1 MHACSGA
8 ANTSS
13 ITASPP
19 TAHSPPCKN
28 RSPSGAIHC
37 LNGNLIYALI
47 RLGFGD
53 DARVQTAIDWLARSI
68 TGEGEFKYLKSG
80 TCGPGFCC
88 SANEWQSCGWGANKA
103 LRALLAVP
111 EQQRTPAIRRA
122 LDLGAE
128 FLLSRDPAVA
138 DYPYTQRVSS
148 TWFKLGF
155 PLTYWSDVLET
166 VANLV
171 DLGYGDDP
179 RLATPSSSSST
190 SRMLRVAGNW
200 KTA

>member
-1 MHACSGA
+1 MM
-8 ANTSS
+8 
-13 ITASPP
+13 
-19 TAHSPPCKN
+19 
-28 RSPSGAIHC
+28 
-37 LNGNLIYALI
+37 

-53 DARVQTAIDWLARSI
+53 DARVQAALDWMARAI
-68 TGEGEFKYLKSG
+68 TGEDDFKYLKSG

-103 LRALLAVP
+103 IRALLAVP

-138 DYPYTQRVSS
+138 DYAYTQRVSS
-148 TWFKLGF
+148 TWLKLGF

-179 RLATPSSSSST
+179 RLAAAIRFVLDKQDAQGRWKLENSLKGKMWVDIEQKGKPSKWVT
-190 SRMLRVAGNW
+190 LRAQRVLAQR
-200 KTA
+200 